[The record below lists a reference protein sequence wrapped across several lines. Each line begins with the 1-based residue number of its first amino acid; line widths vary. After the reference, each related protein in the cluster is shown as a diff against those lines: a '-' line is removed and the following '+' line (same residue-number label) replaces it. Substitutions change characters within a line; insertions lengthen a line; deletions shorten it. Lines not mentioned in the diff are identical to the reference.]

1 MSTLKV
7 TNIQDTSGG
16 NSLTTQQLYN
26 GSAKAWV
33 NFDGT
38 GTYSPNPSVT
48 KIRASYN
55 VSSVFKNGT
64 GDYTVNFATA
74 MPDTNYTPIA
84 CSNYTGI
91 FGYAYGGTVVP
102 GSLDSSYSVSSVNL
116 QYGALGSNSAY
127 GGEVTDSKHIFLAV
141 FR

>member
-64 GDYTVNFATA
+64 GRYTINFTNAMPDANYTVNYSAG
-74 MPDTNYTPIA
+74 I
-84 CSNYTGI
+84 SNNV
-91 FGYAYGGTVVP
+91 GTVIEYGNPVP
-102 GSLDSSYSVSSVNL
+102 TINSVLVVSYGYTN
-116 QYGALGSNSAY
+116 GANADRQFNSII
-127 GGEVTDSKHIFLAV
+127 IF
-141 FR
+141 R